1 MLVRRTEW
9 HTRIIT
15 RGLGGSNLVVPGWA
29 SGVAFGS
36 LALEEGG
43 MGPASPRWGE
53 PSCYPWLTTLTLQE
67 PQGDE
72 LVKYKG

>member
-1 MLVRRTEW
+1 
-9 HTRIIT
+9 
-15 RGLGGSNLVVPGWA
+15 
-29 SGVAFGS
+29 
-36 LALEEGG
+36 

-67 PQGDE
+67 RQGDE